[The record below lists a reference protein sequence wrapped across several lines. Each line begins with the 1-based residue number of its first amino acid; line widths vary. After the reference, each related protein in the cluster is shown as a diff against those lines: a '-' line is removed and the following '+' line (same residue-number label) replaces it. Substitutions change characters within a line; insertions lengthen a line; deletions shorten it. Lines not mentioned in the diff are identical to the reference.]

1 MPVNLF
7 DANYYR
13 AANSDLRGYS
23 DTEALSHFQ
32 NLGLDEGRSF
42 SPFVDLSFYRSSNS
56 DLTSYSNREAY
67 EHLSNSG
74 VTEGRR
80 FSAIFDLKFYKNHN
94 NDLVS
99 LDNEQLFDHLRTNG
113 VTEGRQFSQFFDINF
128 YGSDNPD
135 VAQAN
140 GGSRLGALNDFALSG
155 LNQGRRF
162 SNAFDVNYYR
172 NTNPDLAAANLT
184 NKQLLEHFEIYG
196 VNEGRVSAE
205 SFDVK
210 FYLNSNPDLEPANFN
225 YSQAYEDFVTDGL
238 PKGRIASRYINSDYA
253 GNELSAARNI
263 GLDSKTVIFRDSVGN
278 ADTSDFYQFT
288 LGSQN
293 NFNLTLNGL
302 SADADVE
309 LLNNAG
315 QVVASA
321 ANGGMTSESLTVS
334 NLQAGTFYIRV
345 YQGVGGGDTNYNM
358 SLSAIPVPATIVSA
372 AESAAPESA
381 LLVSPTP
388 QSATPAS
395 SGNYFIDRVIEL
407 TNAERAK
414 AGLKPVSFNSKL
426 SSAAQAHSE
435 EMATCD
441 YFSHTGTSG
450 CSVSD
455 RVQNCGYEYSYVGE
469 NIAAGYVTPEEVVQG
484 WMSSPGHR
492 ANILNANYQEVGI
505 GYHYLENDMGN
516 VNYNYYW
523 TQDFGSTL
531 TT

>member
-13 AANSDLRGYS
+13 AANSDLHGYS
-23 DTEALSHFQ
+23 DTDALSHFQ
-32 NLGLDEGRSF
+32 NHGLDEGRSF
-42 SPFVDLSFYRSSNS
+42 SAFVDLSFYRASNS
-56 DLTSYSNREAY
+56 DLANYSYRQAY
-67 EHLSNSG
+67 EHLSSSG

-80 FSAIFDLKFYKNHN
+80 FSPILDLNFYKNHN
-94 NDLVS
+94 KDLGS
-99 LDNEQLFDHLRTNG
+99 LNNEQLFDHLRNNG

-128 YGSDNPD
+128 YLADNPD

-140 GGSRLGALNDFALSG
+140 GGNRLSALNDFELFG

-162 SNAFDVNYYR
+162 SNAFDVNDYR
-172 NTNPDLAAANLT
+172 NSNPDLAVANLT
-184 NKQLLEHFEIYG
+184 NKQLLEHFETYG

-210 FYLNSNPDLEPANFN
+210 FYLNSNPDLQPANFN

-238 PKGRIASRYINSDYA
+238 PKGRIASRYINNDYA
-253 GNELSAARNI
+253 GNELNAARNI
-263 GLDSKTVIFRDSVGN
+263 GLDSKTVIFRDSIGN

-288 LGSQN
+288 LGSQKN
-293 NFNLTLNGL
+293 LNLTLNGL

-321 ANGGMTSESLTVS
+321 ANAGTKSESLSVS
-334 NLQAGTFYIRV
+334 NLQAGSFYIRV
-345 YQGVGGGDTNYNM
+345 YQGVEGGDTNYNL
-358 SLSAIPVPATIVSA
+358 SLSATPATIVSA
-372 AESAAPESA
+372 AESAAPQST
-381 LLVSPTP
+381 LLASSTP
-388 QSATPAS
+388 ESATPSS

-414 AGLKPVSFNSKL
+414 VGLKPVSFNSKL
-426 SSAAQAHSE
+426 SNAAQAHSE
-435 EMATCD
+435 EMAICD

-455 RVQNCGYEYSYVGE
+455 RVQNSGYQYSYVGE

-484 WMSSPGHR
+484 WMCSPGHR
-492 ANILNANYQEVGI
+492 ANILNAHYQEVGI
-505 GYHYLENDMGN
+505 GYYYLDNDAGN